1 MRPIFCCRLYALQL
15 LLVIFCAPAVIFA
28 ESTLREMPNG
38 GDVINIARFGRKL
51 SGKDFVGIQ
60 WDNPRDVYEVRIKGI
75 NRQMSESLRLE
86 WWGSVWPDNGS
97 GGWMRL
103 DDPWNGQWVRI
114 DAKPELK
121 DKVHIVCQD
130 ITRQALDKK
139 FDVIIS
145 AMAMHHVEDTDNLIK
160 SFASHLEPQ
169 GQVAL
174 ADLDSE
180 DGTFH
185 PEDVEGVYHHGF
197 DRDALKAILE
207 QNGFT
212 DVAFTT
218 AHTVNKE
225 GKDYPVFLV
234 TATRQ

>member
-1 MRPIFCCRLYALQL
+1 MADLFEEKAQDWDVNDMVRELSTAIGTTILQK
-15 LLVIFCAPAVIFA
+15 VGFQPDMAV
-28 ESTLREMPNG
+28 M
-38 GDVINIARFGRKL
+38 DFGAGTGLISGHVATKVSHITAVDISEAMLEKL
-51 SGKDFVGIQ
+51 A
-60 WDNPRDVYEVRIKGI
+60 
-75 NRQMSESLRLE
+75 
-86 WWGSVWPDNGS
+86 
-97 GGWMRL
+97 
-103 DDPWNGQWVRI
+103 
-114 DAKPELK
+114 AKPELK

-225 GKDYPVFLV
+225 GKDYPIFLV

>member
-1 MRPIFCCRLYALQL
+1 MADLFEEKAQDWDVNDMVRELSMAVATSILQKVDFQPDMGVMDFGAGTGL
-15 LLVIFCAPAVIFA
+15 ISGHVAPKVNKITAV
-28 ESTLREMPNG
+28 
-38 GDVINIARFGRKL
+38 DVSEAMLEKL
-51 SGKDFVGIQ
+51 A
-60 WDNPRDVYEVRIKGI
+60 
-75 NRQMSESLRLE
+75 
-86 WWGSVWPDNGS
+86 
-97 GGWMRL
+97 
-103 DDPWNGQWVRI
+103 
-114 DAKPELK
+114 AKPELK

-130 ITRQALDKK
+130 ITRQPLEKK
-139 FDVIIS
+139 FDVIVS
-145 AMAMHHVEDTDNLIK
+145 AMAMHHVEDTSHLVK
-160 SFASHLEPQ
+160 SFALHLEPG

-197 DRDALKAILE
+197 DRDALQTILE

-212 DVAFTT
+212 DIEFFT
-218 AHTVNKE
+218 AHTVNKH